1 MLKSPGHC
9 SEDSRAMKGP
19 KTPDPGELPPPACRP
34 TSGDSGADRQAEE
47 DVLYMRDGRDDRAAG
62 GMRPASAHS
71 TDYRERMLRIRQ
83 RLADGAYNNSAV
95 IALIARRLSESGD
108 LR

>member
-1 MLKSPGHC
+1 
-9 SEDSRAMKGP
+9 
-19 KTPDPGELPPPACRP
+19 
-34 TSGDSGADRQAEE
+34 
-47 DVLYMRDGRDDRAAG
+47 
-62 GMRPASAHS
+62 MRPASTHS
-71 TDYRERMLRIRQ
+71 TEYRERMLRIRQ

>member
-1 MLKSPGHC
+1 MS
-9 SEDSRAMKGP
+9 D
-19 KTPDPGELPPPACRP
+19 
-34 TSGDSGADRQAEE
+34 DSGADRQAQE
-47 DVLYMRDGRDDRAAG
+47 DALFMNDARDDRRAG

-71 TDYRERMLRIRQ
+71 TEYRERMLRIRQ

>member
-1 MLKSPGHC
+1 MSD
-9 SEDSRAMKGP
+9 DSS
-19 KTPDPGELPPPACRP
+19 PDPHA
-34 TSGDSGADRQAEE
+34 QE
-47 DVLYMRDGRDDRAAG
+47 DVLYMKDARDDRGTG
-62 GMRPASAHS
+62 GMRPASTHS
-71 TDYRERMLRIRQ
+71 TEYRERMLRIRQ